1 MFCKLKI
8 AVLLIT
14 LHFILLLLLFIF
26 SSVFYLILISPPSYV
41 FPSLLTLFLPLSPG
55 GKKGN
60 NKSNKKHP
68 ISKIGAFFPCLFWV
82 THTVILLLDRPFS
95 ISISFGEFLPFNLHL
110 FMVWSVGDM
119 LRFRNLS
126 SLNFPWFCFLF
137 IYFGRDFL
145 GGLIFHW
152 FISSWISLIQL
163 GLVSIEPIL
172 VFSISELI
180 LSKFSFL
187 CFLPDFIH

>member
-1 MFCKLKI
+1 MNYIYIYI
-8 AVLLIT
+8 AVSVSYIFNISGVHVSVSVSCPVSVSVFHSAT
-14 LHFILLLLLFIF
+14 LPWCFVS
-26 SSVFYLILISPPSYV
+26 SSV
-41 FPSLLTLFLPLSPG
+41 
-55 GKKGN
+55 
-60 NKSNKKHP
+60 
-68 ISKIGAFFPCLFWV
+68 
-82 THTVILLLDRPFS
+82 
-95 ISISFGEFLPFNLHL
+95 

-187 CFLPDFIH
+187 CFFPDFIH